1 MKKTVKYVVCTIVF
15 VGFAFIYSHVD
26 KIHAIYNEDV
36 DNSTYL
42 NTGILLDSEIE
53 QQFIPVE
60 NRLDSLRIKCVTVG
74 ESADSNIEY
83 KIIDNASGQI
93 IRQGIIDG
101 AQVLNNKFLE
111 IDFEVIEDCEGKE
124 YTLSL
129 YETGVENSGIGFY
142 LENSIPNTCYTVDG
156 EKRDGTLIIRTVTQR
171 LDIETFFVV
180 VLFEIYFLM
189 FIKIMYKLFK

>member
-74 ESADSNIEY
+74 ESTDSNIE
-83 KIIDNASGQI
+83 
-93 IRQGIIDG
+93 
-101 AQVLNNKFLE
+101 
-111 IDFEVIEDCEGKE
+111 
-124 YTLSL
+124 
-129 YETGVENSGIGFY
+129 
-142 LENSIPNTCYTVDG
+142 
-156 EKRDGTLIIRTVTQR
+156 
-171 LDIETFFVV
+171 
-180 VLFEIYFLM
+180 
-189 FIKIMYKLFK
+189 